1 MNSSSTSQKKV
12 VHELRFKT
20 RASHVGALEILKE
33 ALISVGIK
41 EETIVEL
48 IKDSYAY
55 VCVYPKNRL
64 QLRRLRCSLDR
75 LHLKKVSMEE
85 RSLQR
90 KDWQDVWKTNFK
102 PSAIGKTFVAVPAW
116 LKDTYVPKKRTPV
129 YIDTSLAFGTGL
141 HETTRFMVELMELV
155 RGQFDRFL
163 DVGTGTG
170 ILSIVAYHCGAR
182 NIRAVDFNPDCVRV
196 ARQNFRRNG
205 CPIRDVK
212 AADIHQYKE
221 KGRYDF
227 VAANLVTHNL
237 IQARRTLVSLVEK
250 GKYLAVSGVSLK
262 NYSYFRKEFQLP
274 SLKCLRIIKGK
285 DWSAF
290 LYKKM
295 A

>member
-1 MNSSSTSQKKV
+1 MNRSFSSPKDV
-12 VHELRFKT
+12 VHEIRFKT
-20 RASHVGALEILKE
+20 RAASVGALEILKG

-48 IKDSYAY
+48 VKDQYAY
-55 VCVYPKNRL
+55 VCVYPRNRL
-64 QLRRLRCSLDR
+64 QLRRLKQSLEQ
-75 LHLKKVSMEE
+75 LHLKNVSLEA
-85 RSLQR
+85 RRLQR
-90 KDWQDVWKTNFK
+90 KDWQDLWKTNFK
-102 PSAIGKTFVAVPAW
+102 PSAMGKTFVTVPVW
-116 LKDTYVPKKRTPV
+116 LKDKYAPKKRTPV

-141 HETTRFMVELMELV
+141 HETTRFMVVMMEHC

-212 AADIHQYKE
+212 AADIHHYKE

-227 VAANLVTHNL
+227 VVANLVTHNL
-237 IQARRTLVSLVEK
+237 IKARRRLVSLVEK
-250 GKYLAVSGVSLK
+250 GKYLAVSGVSLE
-262 NYSYFRKEFQLP
+262 NYAHFKKAFHRRP
-274 SLKCLRIIKGK
+274 LKCLKIIRGK

-290 LYKKM
+290 LYQKK
-295 A
+295 